1 MPSFRLAICQLRVQA
16 DKEENLARAR
26 EMILEAADNGA
37 RIVLL
42 PEMFNCPYEDDCF
55 APYAETYPDGPSFK
69 MLAST
74 AAAAGVYL
82 FGGSLPERDGERL
95 FNACFVYGPDGKLL
109 ARHRK
114 VHLFDVTLDTLTF
127 RESATFAAG
136 DTPTLVPTPLGK
148 VGVAICYDIRFP
160 ELARLMVLQGAEIF
174 VVPAAFNTVTGPAH
188 WELLLRAR
196 AVDNQVFVAGAAPA
210 RNRHR
215 RYETYGHS
223 AVVDPWGSVIARAGA
238 EEMILYAELDLDR
251 VRDVRQKLPLLMNR
265 RPDIYG

>member
-1 MPSFRLAICQLRVQA
+1 MPALRLAICQLRVEA

-26 EMILEAADNGA
+26 RMILDAAGNGA
-37 RIVLL
+37 GMVIL
-42 PEMFNCPYEDDCF
+42 PEMFNCPYEEDCF
-55 APYAETYPDGPSFK
+55 APYAETYPEGPSFK
-69 MLAST
+69 MLSA
-74 AAAAGVYL
+74 AAAAGKVYL
-82 FGGSLPERDGERL
+82 FGGSLPERDGEHL
-95 FNACFVYGPDGKLL
+95 FNSCFVYGPDGQLL

-114 VHLFDVTLDTLTF
+114 LHLFDVALDNLAF

-136 DTPTLVPTPLGK
+136 DTPTVVNTPLGK

-174 VVPAAFNTVTGPAH
+174 VFPAAFNTVTGPAH

-210 RNRHR
+210 GNRHR

-223 AVVDPWGSVIARAGA
+223 AVVDPWGRVIASAGA
-238 EEMILYAELDLDR
+238 GETVLYVDLDLDL
-251 VRDVRQKLPLLMNR
+251 VRDVRRKLPLLTNR
-265 RPDIYG
+265 RTDLYG